1 MPITKNNLKDDLLET
16 GKPKSSTININ
27 RCRSSTIYGEGN
39 PVAADVE
46 MSECSPSVV
55 PLQIEENVL
64 LRNMTANRGM
74 IYVSV
79 VLILYYI
86 FLSIFLG

>member
-1 MPITKNNLKDDLLET
+1 MPVTKHNLKDDLLAT
-16 GKPKSSTININ
+16 GKPKSSTINVN
-27 RCRSSTIYGEGN
+27 RCRSSAIYGEGD

-46 MSECSPSVV
+46 MSECSPSAV
-55 PLQIEENVL
+55 PLQIEENVF

-79 VLILYYI
+79 IDTLSYI
-86 FLSIFLG
+86 FSR

>member
-1 MPITKNNLKDDLLET
+1 MPDTKNNLKDDLLAA
-16 GKPKSSTININ
+16 GKPKSSTINVN
-27 RCRSSTIYGEGN
+27 RCRSSTIYGEGD
-39 PVAADVE
+39 PVAADIE
-46 MSECSPSVV
+46 MSECSPSAI

-79 VLILYYI
+79 IDTLYYI
-86 FLSIFLG
+86 FLVNA